1 MFVETF
7 ITKLAVEALDKG
19 VRHRLPRLNELQMY
33 TVLRPPCRAPMNE
46 QCGQAAFRCLIQYNA
61 PLHNLY
67 VPSTVVG
74 LDTMLPLEQME
85 QYFFGSFLS
94 SEL

>member
-1 MFVETF
+1 
-7 ITKLAVEALDKG
+7 
-19 VRHRLPRLNELQMY
+19 
-33 TVLRPPCRAPMNE
+33 MNE